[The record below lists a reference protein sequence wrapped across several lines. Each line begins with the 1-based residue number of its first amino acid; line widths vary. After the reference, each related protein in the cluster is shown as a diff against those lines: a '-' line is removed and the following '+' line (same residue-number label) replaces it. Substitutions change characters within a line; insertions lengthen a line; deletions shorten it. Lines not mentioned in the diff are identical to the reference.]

1 MKKTAATVSV
11 ILISLLLLLAGCGSR
26 NNEQSGGIEVRNNGQ
41 YIQWTTGDGQW
52 HDLVDIKE
60 ITSSVSSSIS
70 QKSIEIENSGGYIKW
85 RYTDGEWNNLI
96 SVSSLTG
103 RNGADGKDGK
113 DGADG
118 RDGINGQDGESIE
131 ICRADGYVRWRY
143 YNGEWQNLVALS
155 DITGPAGANGNGG
168 KTPEFRVEA
177 GTLQWKYT
185 SDSIWLNLYDLSLL
199 KGRDGTDGKDGING
213 QDGADGTN
221 GTDGRDGING
231 QDGKDGREI
240 EVRATDSHIQW
251 RYSNGEWQNLVA
263 ISDITGPAG
272 ANGNDGKTP
281 EFRVEAGTLQ
291 WKYTSDSIWLNLY
304 DLSLLKGRDGT
315 DGKDGINGKDGVNGK
330 DGINGK
336 DGLCAGYFAASGEV
350 FSNSWN
356 SPLPFTAG
364 SKSGELISYDAS
376 NKQIILAKGHSYS
389 LVFSGTVSVSAKK
402 DETICGAALIDGQNN
417 ADVMLTT
424 QTFVNAAKNGQTNK
438 LTIAYNTIYTA
449 KDSDT
454 VLTFM
459 FNNMTFQDTAFAGAR
474 YSITVIA
481 LN

>member
-26 NNEQSGGIEVRNNGQ
+26 NNEQSGGIKVRNNGQ
-41 YIQWTTGDGQW
+41 YIQWTTGNGQW

-118 RDGINGQDGESIE
+118 INGQDGESIE

-143 YNGEWQNLVALS
+143 YNGEWQNLVAL
-155 DITGPAGANGNGG
+155 
-168 KTPEFRVEA
+168 
-177 GTLQWKYT
+177 
-185 SDSIWLNLYDLSLL
+185 
-199 KGRDGTDGKDGING
+199 
-213 QDGADGTN
+213 
-221 GTDGRDGING
+221 
-231 QDGKDGREI
+231 
-240 EVRATDSHIQW
+240 
-251 RYSNGEWQNLVA
+251 
-263 ISDITGPAG
+263 SDITGPAG

-315 DGKDGINGKDGVNGK
+315 DGKDGINGQDGADGTNGT

>member
-1 MKKTAATVSV
+1 MKKTAASVSV
-11 ILISLLLLLAGCGSR
+11 ILISLLLLLSGCGSR
-26 NNEQSGGIEVRNNGQ
+26 NKEQSSGIEVRNNGQ

-155 DITGPAGANGNGG
+155 DITGPAGANGN
-168 KTPEFRVEA
+168 
-177 GTLQWKYT
+177 
-185 SDSIWLNLYDLSLL
+185 
-199 KGRDGTDGKDGING
+199 
-213 QDGADGTN
+213 
-221 GTDGRDGING
+221 
-231 QDGKDGREI
+231 
-240 EVRATDSHIQW
+240 
-251 RYSNGEWQNLVA
+251 
-263 ISDITGPAG
+263 
-272 ANGNDGKTP
+272 DGKTP

-315 DGKDGINGKDGVNGK
+315 DGKDGINGKDGV
-330 DGINGK
+330 NGK

>member
-1 MKKTAATVSV
+1 M
-11 ILISLLLLLAGCGSR
+11 
-26 NNEQSGGIEVRNNGQ
+26 
-41 YIQWTTGDGQW
+41 
-52 HDLVDIKE
+52 
-60 ITSSVSSSIS
+60 
-70 QKSIEIENSGGYIKW
+70 
-85 RYTDGEWNNLI
+85 
-96 SVSSLTG
+96 
-103 RNGADGKDGK
+103 
-113 DGADG
+113 
-118 RDGINGQDGESIE
+118 
-131 ICRADGYVRWRY
+131 
-143 YNGEWQNLVALS
+143 
-155 DITGPAGANGNGG
+155 
-168 KTPEFRVEA
+168 
-177 GTLQWKYT
+177 
-185 SDSIWLNLYDLSLL
+185 
-199 KGRDGTDGKDGING
+199 
-213 QDGADGTN
+213 
-221 GTDGRDGING
+221 
-231 QDGKDGREI
+231 
-240 EVRATDSHIQW
+240 
-251 RYSNGEWQNLVA
+251 
-263 ISDITGPAG
+263 
-272 ANGNDGKTP
+272 
-281 EFRVEAGTLQ
+281 
-291 WKYTSDSIWLNLY
+291 
-304 DLSLLKGRDGT
+304 
-315 DGKDGINGKDGVNGK
+315 
-330 DGINGK
+330 
-336 DGLCAGYFAASGEV
+336 CAGYFAASGEV